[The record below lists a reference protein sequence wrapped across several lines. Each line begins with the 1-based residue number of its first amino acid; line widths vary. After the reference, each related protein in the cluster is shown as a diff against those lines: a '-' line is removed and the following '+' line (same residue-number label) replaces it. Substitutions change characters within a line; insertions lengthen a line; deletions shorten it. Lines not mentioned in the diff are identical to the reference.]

1 MFYRFRT
8 NKGQFR
14 QPKRVNIF
22 VFMLRY
28 LLLLVFTMAV
38 ATSFAQ
44 SKRKKS
50 KKEEPAGQPSSLAP
64 YYPQK
69 KYEPKKQKTSG
80 KVTYNA
86 RDKFYD
92 RREALEKANRKNEK
106 EMEKP
111 QNSDPMYFGHKR
123 PPKKRPADKM
133 KFCKVCGIRH

>member
-1 MFYRFRT
+1 MRI
-8 NKGQFR
+8 NEEQFR
-14 QPKRVNIF
+14 EPKPVNIF

-28 LLLLVFTMAV
+28 FLLLVFVLAF

-44 SKRKKS
+44 SKRKKA
-50 KKEEPAGQPSSLAP
+50 KKEVTAAGQPSSLAP

-69 KYEPKKQKTSG
+69 EYEPKKRKTSG

-92 RREALEKANRKNEK
+92 RMEALEKAGRKSEK

-123 PPKKRPADKM
+123 PPKKRPVNKM
-133 KFCKVCGIRH
+133 KYCKVCGIRH